1 MRVNVENSFQR
12 SMQILELF
20 SEEKALI
27 AYGDIAERF
36 GFTKSSTYRYLSN
49 LIDAGF
55 IAAVG
60 NGLYS
65 LGPRLIELERLIVL
79 SDPLLASGRKV
90 MPAMVDEVADSA
102 LLLCSLWGE
111 RVLCIHEVRSSASN
125 ARATPFV
132 PRRGRGVPYT
142 LFEGAA
148 SVVLL
153 ANLPAYKLRSVYR
166 RHGQDIAAQS
176 LGQDWSEFA
185 KVLKAIRAKGYAY
198 SIDTFH
204 TGRISVAT
212 PILDGMGKVV
222 GSLSRVAEIGSLDR
236 PESVEAI
243 AVQLKDGAARIT
255 AGMSAILMAHDETGR
270 PTQEGLFR
278 SATPLPPAI

>member
-1 MRVNVENSFQR
+1 MENSFQR

-27 AYGDIAERF
+27 SYGDIADHF
-36 GFTKSSTYRYLSN
+36 GFTKSSIYRYLGN

-55 IAAVG
+55 VAAVG

-90 MPAMVDEVADSA
+90 MPAMADELADSA

-111 RVLCIHEVRSSASN
+111 RVLCIHEVRSSVSSA
-125 ARATPFV
+125 ATTPFV

-153 ANLPAYKLRSVYR
+153 ANLPAYKLRSIYR
-166 RHGQDIAAQS
+166 RNAGNIAEQE
-176 LGQDWSEFA
+176 LGQDWSGFA
-185 KVLKAIRAKGYAY
+185 KVLKAIRARGYAH
-198 SIDTFH
+198 SVDTFH
-204 TGRISVAT
+204 TGRISVAA
-212 PILDGMGKVV
+212 PIVDGTGKVV
-222 GSLSRVAEIGSLDR
+222 GSLSRVAEIRTLGQLESIEAVGSQLKAGA
-236 PESVEAI
+236 VAI
-243 AVQLKDGAARIT
+243 AQ
-255 AGMSAILMAHDETGR
+255 GMSAILKAHEVDNR
-270 PTQEGLFR
+270 PVQDGLFR
-278 SATPLPPAI
+278 SATPLIG